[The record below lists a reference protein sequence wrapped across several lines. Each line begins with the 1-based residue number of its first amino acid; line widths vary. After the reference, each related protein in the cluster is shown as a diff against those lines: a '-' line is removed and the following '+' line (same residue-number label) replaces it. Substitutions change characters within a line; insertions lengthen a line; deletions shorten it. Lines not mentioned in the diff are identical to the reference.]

1 VARLKNFTNW
11 ISAVERVLSSPTA
24 AEDVADSV
32 IADFDGDP
40 RVAVVALLRIIHDLM
55 RENRLLLDAASPG
68 FARRALRG
76 LASP

>member
-1 VARLKNFTNW
+1 MPKGLNMAE
-11 ISAVERVLSSPTA
+11 SAVDRALSSPAA

-40 RVAVVALLRIIHDLM
+40 RVAVVALLRIMRDLM

-68 FARRALRG
+68 FARRAFRG
-76 LASP
+76 LASS